1 MTHILLAFPK
11 ALVEVAGIIFYI
23 FIIGDTFGVLN
34 RTSSIQGGI
43 QTLVKR
49 IGGRQALIVPVLTLV
64 FAVEPPLS
72 VVQSRALAPVLILVV
87 SVFRH
92 PWTALEEAHGFDAEG
107 VTGASRIL
115 ADAFKPE
122 RIYSGIRPEVE

>member
-11 ALVEVAGIIFYI
+11 ALVEVADIIFYI

-34 RTSSIQGGI
+34 RTGSIQGGI

-64 FAVEPPLS
+64 FAVELPAS
-72 VVQSRALAPVLILVV
+72 VV
-87 SVFRH
+87 
-92 PWTALEEAHGFDAEG
+92 
-107 VTGASRIL
+107 
-115 ADAFKPE
+115 
-122 RIYSGIRPEVE
+122 